1 MKISTKGRYAV
12 LAMIDLA
19 RNSQTHPIPL
29 PEIAARQNISQHYLE
44 QLFVKMRRANLVKST
59 RGPGG
64 GYVLGLPPS
73 KLTMK
78 AVLNAVEEPVK
89 PVDCGETPPSTP
101 CPNVPI
107 CGSRLLWRKLESA
120 IDRTLEET
128 TLEEIARGPSP
139 EAETQVRIPNFQVS
153 I

>member
-29 PEIAARQNISQHYLE
+29 PQIAARLNISQHYLE
-44 QLFVKMRRANLVKST
+44 QLFVKMRRVKLVKST

-64 GYVLGLPPS
+64 GYILALPPS
-73 KLTMK
+73 RIDMK
-78 AVLNAVEEPVK
+78 SILAAVEEEIR
-89 PVDCGETPPSTP
+89 PVDCGDEDVSGSCP
-101 CPNVPI
+101 CIAV
-107 CGSRLLWRKLESA
+107 CGSRILWKKLEAA
-120 IDRTLEET
+120 IDKTLSET
-128 TLEEIARGPSP
+128 TLEELCQVP
-139 EAETQVRIPNFQVS
+139 EGEGESIRLPHFQVS

>member
-29 PEIAARQNISQHYLE
+29 PEIAARQDISQHYLE

-73 KLTMK
+73 KVTMK
-78 AVLNAVEEPVK
+78 AVLAAVEEHVK
-89 PVDCGETPPSTP
+89 PVDCGESPPSTP
-101 CPNVPI
+101 CPNVPK
-107 CGSRLLWRKLESA
+107 CGSRLLWRKLEAA

-128 TLEEIARGPSP
+128 TLEELARGPSS
-139 EAETQVRIPNFQVS
+139 EAETLVRIPNFQVS